1 MGYGGVGIAR
11 RLGRANFHRVALN
24 KFIGG
29 GFRSQRIQYTSTTI
43 INPQF
48 KIRNSPRIASV
59 QHAQQMSSDLKIF
72 RGFSSTETETE
83 KADGVVTQRLNK
95 LIAGGSI
102 QTDPH
107 QLRASRELDRLYRD
121 LVAMEPFQ
129 EQEESGASSQA
140 ESGGFF
146 SGLFGDFSSND
157 DERETS
163 NNGPSA
169 TGIYTYGGVGCG
181 KTFLMEL
188 FYNALDNEPNWSKDK
203 QMIHYHK
210 FMLNVH
216 QFMHN
221 SKQEQREAGAN
232 ESNPIDVVVDHVLK
246 SGRLLCL
253 DEFQVTDV
261 ADAMILKE
269 LFGKLWKRGC
279 ILVTTSNR
287 PPRDLYLNGL
297 QRDRFLPFIDL
308 LEDKCT
314 VVSLM
319 ENETDYRMVI
329 SARDN
334 PINDEEENDEH
345 SKAVSDGVESPTSK
359 PVTSARR
366 ARQVYFCGKDQKKVL
381 QKLFYERARGRP
393 TNPST
398 LETQG
403 RNVNIPMAC
412 KSKSICMFSFED
424 LCQKALGAADYLVI
438 GQNFSTVFVH
448 GVPEMTVN
456 EINWLRRFITFVD
469 SMYEWKVRVL
479 LHTNVD
485 SVEKIFVV
493 DDKESYQQDEVF
505 AFDRTY
511 SRLGEMSSTQYL
523 SSQWLGGD
531 TTVGTT
537 KLNLDP
543 SLADQWSQLVDGSLE
558 ESTESSSSSSSGDD
572 SNDETRF
579 EELFDRL
586 DANSDGV
593 LDKDEIKAMMSD
605 AFGYEPVD
613 LVVNEMIASV
623 DTDQNGVIDLDEFK
637 ALLAEIRNHT
647 KG

>member
-1 MGYGGVGIAR
+1 MR
-11 RLGRANFHRVALN
+11 
-24 KFIGG
+24 
-29 GFRSQRIQYTSTTI
+29 T
-43 INPQF
+43 
-48 KIRNSPRIASV
+48 
-59 QHAQQMSSDLKIF
+59 
-72 RGFSSTETETE
+72 FSSSPSS
-83 KADGVVTQRLNK
+83 DGVVTQKLNE
-95 LIAGGSI
+95 LIADGGV
-102 QTDPH
+102 QPDPH
-107 QLRASRELDRLYRD
+107 QLVAAQQLDRLYKE
-121 LVAMEPFQ
+121 LVAMDVQ
-129 EQEESGASSQA
+129 RQA
-140 ESGGFF
+140 TTTSTPKESGGGFL
-146 SGLFGDFSSND
+146 SNILGGFSSIQ
-157 DERETS
+157 ESVLETLA
-163 NNGPSA
+163 PSPK
-169 TGIYTYGGVGCG
+169 GIYTYGGVGCG

-188 FYNALDNEPNWSKDK
+188 FYKALDEEPNWAHNK
-203 QMIHYHK
+203 QMVHYHK

-221 SKQEQREAGAN
+221 SKQEQRQKGADN
-232 ESNPIDVVVDHVLK
+232 QNPIDAVVDHVLE

-269 LFGKLWKRGC
+269 LFGKLWRRGC

-287 PPRDLYLNGL
+287 PPRDLYLHGL
-297 QRDRFLPFIDL
+297 QRDRFLPFVDL
-308 LEDKCT
+308 LEEKCS

-329 SARDN
+329 SARDKEDN
-334 PINDEEENDEH
+334 ETKDSAVDDDEPSN
-345 SKAVSDGVESPTSK
+345 SA
-359 PVTSARR
+359 TSARR
-366 ARQVYFCGKDQKKVL
+366 AKQVYFCGRDQKKVI

-403 RNVNIPMAC
+403 RKVKIPMAC

-438 GQNFSTVFVH
+438 GQHFSTVVVH
-448 GVPEMTVN
+448 GVPKMTVN

-479 LHTNVD
+479 LQTNVD
-485 SVEKIFVV
+485 SIENIFQVE

-531 TTVGTT
+531 NSTVSTT
-537 KLNLDP
+537 KLDLDP
-543 SLADQWSQLVDGSLE
+543 SLADQWFQMVGSGLDNNKNSTKDDTSSDE
-558 ESTESSSSSSSGDD
+558 E
-572 SNDETRF
+572 RY
-579 EELFDRL
+579 EELFAQFDS
-586 DANSDGV
+586 NSDGV
-593 LDKDEIKAMMSD
+593 LDKDEIKAIMTD

-637 ALLAEIRNHT
+637 TLLAEIRNHT
-647 KG
+647 KA

>member
-1 MGYGGVGIAR
+1 MRSCGIQVAR
-11 RLGRANFHRVALN
+11 RMGRSGIHQQVGH
-24 KFIGG
+24 KQCIS
-29 GFRSQRIQYTSTTI
+29 RSLRSTTTKALPTI
-43 INPQF
+43 ANPRVRIRKF
-48 KIRNSPRIASV
+48 SKITTIPSTQQYSNEY
-59 QHAQQMSSDLKIF
+59 QTQQM
-72 RGFSSTETETE
+72 RTFSSSPSS
-83 KADGVVTQRLNK
+83 DGVVTQKLNE
-95 LIAGGSI
+95 LIADGGV
-102 QTDPH
+102 QPDPH
-107 QLRASRELDRLYRD
+107 QLVAAQQLDRLYKE
-121 LVAMEPFQ
+121 LVAMDVQ
-129 EQEESGASSQA
+129 RQA
-140 ESGGFF
+140 TTTSTPKESGGGFL
-146 SGLFGDFSSND
+146 SNILGCFSSIQ
-157 DERETS
+157 ESVLETLA
-163 NNGPSA
+163 PSPK
-169 TGIYTYGGVGCG
+169 GIYTYGGVGCG

-188 FYNALDNEPNWSKDK
+188 FYKALDEEPNWAHNK
-203 QMIHYHK
+203 QMVHYHK

-221 SKQEQREAGAN
+221 SKQEQRQKGADN
-232 ESNPIDVVVDHVLK
+232 QNPIDAVVDHVLE

-269 LFGKLWKRGC
+269 LFGKLWRRGC

-287 PPRDLYLNGL
+287 PPRDLYLHGL
-297 QRDRFLPFIDL
+297 QRDRFLPFVDL
-308 LEDKCT
+308 LEEKCS

-334 PINDEEENDEH
+334 EDNETKDSAVDDDEPSN
-345 SKAVSDGVESPTSK
+345 SA
-359 PVTSARR
+359 TSARR
-366 ARQVYFCGKDQKKVL
+366 AKQVYFCGRDQKKVI

-403 RNVNIPMAC
+403 RKVKIPMAC

-438 GQNFSTVFVH
+438 GQHFSTVVVH
-448 GVPEMTVN
+448 GVPKMTVN

-479 LHTNVD
+479 LQTNVD
-485 SVEKIFVV
+485 SIENIFQVE

-531 TTVGTT
+531 NSTVSTT
-537 KLNLDP
+537 KLDLDP
-543 SLADQWSQLVDGSLE
+543 SLADQWFQMVGSGLDNNKNSTKDDTSSDE
-558 ESTESSSSSSSGDD
+558 E
-572 SNDETRF
+572 RY
-579 EELFDRL
+579 EELFAQFDS
-586 DANSDGV
+586 NSDGV
-593 LDKDEIKAMMSD
+593 LDKDEIKAIMTD

-637 ALLAEIRNHT
+637 TLLAEIRNHT
-647 KG
+647 KA

>member
-1 MGYGGVGIAR
+1 MR
-11 RLGRANFHRVALN
+11 
-24 KFIGG
+24 
-29 GFRSQRIQYTSTTI
+29 T
-43 INPQF
+43 
-48 KIRNSPRIASV
+48 
-59 QHAQQMSSDLKIF
+59 
-72 RGFSSTETETE
+72 FSSSPSS
-83 KADGVVTQRLNK
+83 DGVVTQKLNE
-95 LIAGGSI
+95 LIADGGV
-102 QTDPH
+102 QPDPH
-107 QLRASRELDRLYRD
+107 QLVAAQQLDRLYKE
-121 LVAMEPFQ
+121 LVAMDVQ
-129 EQEESGASSQA
+129 RQA
-140 ESGGFF
+140 TTTSTPKESGGGFL
-146 SGLFGDFSSND
+146 SNILGCFSSIQ
-157 DERETS
+157 ESVLETLA
-163 NNGPSA
+163 PSPK
-169 TGIYTYGGVGCG
+169 GIYTYGGVGCG

-188 FYNALDNEPNWSKDK
+188 FYKALDEEPNWAHNK
-203 QMIHYHK
+203 QMVHYHK
-210 FMLNVH
+210 FVLNVH

-221 SKQEQREAGAN
+221 SKQEQRQKGADN
-232 ESNPIDVVVDHVLK
+232 QNPIDAVVDHVLE

-269 LFGKLWKRGC
+269 LFGKLWRRGC

-287 PPRDLYLNGL
+287 PPRDLYLHGL
-297 QRDRFLPFIDL
+297 QRDRFLPFVDL
-308 LEDKCT
+308 LEEKCS

-329 SARDN
+329 SARDKEVDKTKDSAVDD
-334 PINDEEENDEH
+334 DEPSN
-345 SKAVSDGVESPTSK
+345 ST
-359 PVTSARR
+359 TSARR
-366 ARQVYFCGKDQKKVL
+366 AKQVYFCGRDQKKVI

-403 RNVNIPMAC
+403 RKVKIPMAC

-438 GQNFSTVFVH
+438 GQHFSTVVVH
-448 GVPEMTVN
+448 GVPKMTVN

-479 LHTNVD
+479 LQTNVD
-485 SVEKIFVV
+485 SIENIFQVE

-531 TTVGTT
+531 NSTVSTT
-537 KLNLDP
+537 KLDLDP
-543 SLADQWSQLVDGSLE
+543 SLADQWFQMVGSGLDNNKNSTKDDTSSDE
-558 ESTESSSSSSSGDD
+558 E
-572 SNDETRF
+572 RY
-579 EELFDRL
+579 EELFAQFDS
-586 DANSDGV
+586 NSDGV
-593 LDKDEIKAMMSD
+593 LDKDEIKAIMTD

-637 ALLAEIRNHT
+637 TLLAEIRNHT
-647 KG
+647 KA